1 MRHQY
6 LRLAVPL
13 LVAASCGSFV
23 VYAAYDSPLDMMV
36 APSPPLQMLMFGRTA
51 LFTIVAIG
59 SALLLAYAM
68 YTDVRLKHLLAA
80 SLLVLIVALA
90 GTIGTM
96 RIQNYL
102 QPPPCC
108 DLHDHQWGYPYGWIS
123 CYREAFCGGYS
134 VAHYYWPAL
143 VADLVF
149 WANVAVCAVGILGN
163 LPQWLRGTH
172 PMQRAT

>member
-13 LVAASCGSFV
+13 FVAASCGSFV

-36 APSPPLQMLMFGRTA
+36 APGPPLQMLMFGRTA
-51 LFTIVAIG
+51 LFTIAAIG
-59 SALLLAYAM
+59 GALLLAYAM
-68 YTDVRLKHLLAA
+68 YTDVRPKYLLAA
-80 SLLVLIVALA
+80 SLLVLAVALA
-90 GTIGTM
+90 GTFGTM

-108 DLHDHQWGYPYGWIS
+108 DYHDHEWGYPYGWIS
-123 CYREAFCGGYS
+123 CPGEAFCGGYS
-134 VAHYYWPAL
+134 RAQYYWPAL

-149 WANVAVCAVGILGN
+149 WANVAVCGVGIVGN
-163 LPQWLRGTH
+163 LPRWLRVTPGTEE
-172 PMQRAT
+172 AT